1 MKQDYFVVDGK
12 KYYTGTVFITRDNMW
27 RETEASFICYDT
39 DHKEYIFYIQGCRYR
54 DRNELFWQRFI
65 AVTDK
70 VDGNVRTPAA
80 KTMNDMQIEGMFIGW
95 VWYVFLMLISTIFN
109 DAIGLWILISVVFF
123 SWRSK
128 KIKEE
133 GTYIEW

>member
-1 MKQDYFVVDGK
+1 MRQNYFVVNGK
-12 KYYTGTVFITRDNMW
+12 KYYTGTVFIIKNSSGRNV
-27 RETEASFICYDT
+27 EASFICHDT
-39 DHKEYIFYIQGCRYR
+39 ERDLYIYKSDGCRYR
-54 DRNELFWQRFI
+54 WDGKYFWSFFV

-70 VDGNVRTPAA
+70 FDSTVKMPTA
-80 KTMNDMQIEGMFIGW
+80 KTMKDFEIEGLFIGW

-109 DAIGLWILISVVFF
+109 DAIGLWGLITVVFF